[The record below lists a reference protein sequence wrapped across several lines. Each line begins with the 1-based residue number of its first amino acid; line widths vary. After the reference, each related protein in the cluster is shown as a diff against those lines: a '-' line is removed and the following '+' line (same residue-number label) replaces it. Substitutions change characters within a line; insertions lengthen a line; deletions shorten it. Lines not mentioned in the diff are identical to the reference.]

1 MGAPQDHNGTMRH
14 FAGKSANLYRLS
26 EGEDEYTDRGR
37 VAMKAM
43 TSIFCALAVVFGLS
57 IPACAKLVDM
67 RDGTVYDTDT
77 QLSWQKDAAA
87 GGLKTWDEAVAWAA
101 SLNEK
106 GGFAHLTGWRL
117 PAADPACG
125 DNSSCADG
133 EMGHLY
139 YFDLGNASHGNSTNN
154 DAPVKTGPFANLE
167 TSRDKEYWLSAE
179 AASACPGCA
188 WSYNFYFPAAR
199 AALKSSRN
207 FAWAVRCGAR
217 SLN

>member
-1 MGAPQDHNGTMRH
+1 MS
-14 FAGKSANLYRLS
+14 AGGYAI
-26 EGEDEYTDRGR
+26 
-37 VAMKAM
+37 KAM
-43 TSIFCALAVVFGLS
+43 TSIFCVLAVVIGLS
-57 IPACAKLVDM
+57 IPAYAKLVDM

-77 QLSWQKDAAA
+77 QLSWLKDAGA
-87 GGLKTWDEAVAWAA
+87 GGEKTWDEAVAWAA

-106 GGFAHLTGWRL
+106 GGFAGLTGWRL

-125 DNSSCADG
+125 DYNSCATG

-139 YFDLGNASHGNSTNN
+139 YAELGNASHGNFDNN

-167 TSRDKEYWLSAE
+167 TSAYKEYWLGAE
-179 AASACPGCA
+179 AASNCSGCA

-199 AALKSSRN
+199 ATYKTNRN
-207 FAWAVRCGAR
+207 FAWAVRSGAR

>member
-1 MGAPQDHNGTMRH
+1 
-14 FAGKSANLYRLS
+14 
-26 EGEDEYTDRGR
+26 
-37 VAMKAM
+37 MKAM

-117 PAADPACG
+117 PAR
-125 DNSSCADG
+125 SCLRRQFKLRRRRDG
-133 EMGHLY
+133 
-139 YFDLGNASHGNSTNN
+139 AS
-154 DAPVKTGPFANLE
+154 VL
-167 TSRDKEYWLSAE
+167 L
-179 AASACPGCA
+179 
-188 WSYNFYFPAAR
+188 
-199 AALKSSRN
+199 
-207 FAWAVRCGAR
+207 
-217 SLN
+217 